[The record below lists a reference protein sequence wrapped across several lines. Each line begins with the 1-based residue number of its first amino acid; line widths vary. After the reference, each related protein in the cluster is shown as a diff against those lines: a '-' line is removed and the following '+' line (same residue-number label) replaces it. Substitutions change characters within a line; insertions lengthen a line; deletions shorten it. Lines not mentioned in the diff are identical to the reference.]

1 MDTETSI
8 IFHEN
13 VQLVIKI
20 ANSRGERAMK
30 RDAVIVSAVRTAIG
44 RQGSALA
51 GVPAHVLGA
60 EVIKEAVKRANIK
73 PEMVDDVIF
82 GNVLSGG
89 GNIARLTAL
98 QTGLSLELPGVTVD
112 RQCGSGINAINLAAQ
127 AIRAGDGDIYI
138 AGGTESMSRAPYL
151 MDRPEKPF
159 SPVPPS
165 FRKSQLSPKE
175 IGDPP
180 MGITAENLVEKYQI
194 TREEQDQFALQ
205 SQQRMAIAMQE
216 GRFDEQ
222 IVPIRIPVKKGEPVI
237 FNIDEHPRPQTTFE
251 ALAKLQPVFLK
262 GGTVTAGNSSGLN
275 DAASALVI
283 MSREKA
289 EELNLTP
296 LAVIRAYA
304 VAGVDPNIMGIGPVP
319 AVKKV
324 LEKSGYSL
332 KEMDVIEINE
342 AFAAQVLA
350 CNRELEMDINK
361 VNVNGGAIA
370 HGHPLGA
377 TGAILVTKAVYELKR
392 SAGKYALITACI
404 GGGQGIA
411 TIIERE

>member
-1 MDTETSI
+1 
-8 IFHEN
+8 
-13 VQLVIKI
+13 
-20 ANSRGERAMK
+20 MK
-30 RDAVIVSAVRTAIG
+30 RDAVIVSAVRTAIA
-44 RQGSALA
+44 RQGGALA
-51 GVPAHVLGA
+51 TLPAHVYGA
-60 EVIKEAVKRANIK
+60 EVIKEAMRRANIG
-73 PEMVDDVIF
+73 PELVDDVIM

-98 QTGLSLELPGVTVD
+98 KTGLSLGLTGLTVD
-112 RQCGSGINAINLAAQ
+112 RQCGSGINAVNLAAQ
-127 AIRAGDGDIYI
+127 AIWAGDGDVYI
-138 AGGTESMSRAPYL
+138 AGGVESMSRAPYL
-151 MDRPEKPF
+151 MDRPEKPY
-159 SPVPPS
+159 SSTPPN

-180 MGITAENLVEKYQI
+180 MGITAENLVKKYSI
-194 TREEQDQFALQ
+194 SREEQDAFALR
-205 SQQRMAIAMQE
+205 SQQRMARAMQE

-222 IVPIRIPVKKGEPVI
+222 IVPITVPVKKGEPFV
-237 FNIDEHPRPQTTFE
+237 FDTDEHPRPNTTME
-251 ALAKLQPVFLK
+251 ALAKLPPAFLE

-275 DAASALVI
+275 DAAAALVV

-289 EELNLTP
+289 EQLGLTP
-296 LAVIRAYA
+296 LAVIRAHA

-319 AVKKV
+319 ATRKV
-324 LEKSGYSL
+324 LEKVGL
-332 KEMDVIEINE
+332 TLDEMDIIEINE
-342 AFAAQVLA
+342 AFAAQVIA
-350 CNRELEMDINK
+350 CDRELEMDPEK

-392 SAGKYALITACI
+392 RGGTYALITACI

>member
-1 MDTETSI
+1 
-8 IFHEN
+8 
-13 VQLVIKI
+13 
-20 ANSRGERAMK
+20 MK

-51 GVPAHVLGA
+51 SVPAHVLGA
-60 EVIKEAVKRANIK
+60 ETIKEAVKRANIST
-73 PEMVDDVIF
+73 EIIDDVIF

-98 QTGLSLELPGVTVD
+98 QTGLSIHLPGITVD
-112 RQCGSGINAINLAAQ
+112 RQCGSGINAINLAVQ
-127 AIRAGDGDIYI
+127 AIRAGDGEVYI

-151 MDRPEKPF
+151 MDRPEKPY
-159 SPVPPS
+159 SPLPPS

-180 MGITAENLVEKYQI
+180 MGITAENLVKKYGI
-194 TREEQDQFALQ
+194 TREEQDAFAFQ
-205 SQQRMAIAMQE
+205 SQQRMARAMAE

-222 IVPIRIPVKKGEPVI
+222 IVPITIPVKKGEPIV
-237 FNIDEHPRPQTTFE
+237 FKTDEHPRPQTSLD
-251 ALAKLQPVFLK
+251 ALAKLPPAFLK
-262 GGTVTAGNSSGLN
+262 DGTVTAGNSSGLN

-289 EELNLTP
+289 EELKLTP
-296 LAVIRAYA
+296 LAVVRDYA

-324 LEKSGYSL
+324 MKKSGL
-332 KEMDVIEINE
+332 TLAEMDVIEINE

-350 CNRELEMDINK
+350 CNRELEMDMNK

-377 TGAILVTKAVYELKR
+377 TGAILVTKAAYELQR
-392 SAGKYALITACI
+392 TGGRYALITACI

>member
-1 MDTETSI
+1 
-8 IFHEN
+8 
-13 VQLVIKI
+13 
-20 ANSRGERAMK
+20 MK

-44 RQGSALA
+44 RQGGALA
-51 GVPAHVLGA
+51 AIPAHVLGA
-60 EVIKEAVKRANIK
+60 EAIKEAVKRANID
-73 PEMVDDVIF
+73 PEMIDDVII

-98 QTGLSLELPGVTVD
+98 QTGLSLNLPGITVD

-151 MDRPEKPF
+151 MDRPEKPY
-159 SPVPPS
+159 SASPPS
-165 FRKSQLSPKE
+165 FRKSQLSPKD

-194 TREEQDQFALQ
+194 TREEQDKFAQ
-205 SQQRMAIAMQE
+205 MSQQRMKIAMEE

-222 IVPIRIPVKKGEPVI
+222 IVPITIPVKKGEPFVI
-237 FNIDEHPRPQTTFE
+237 KSDEHPRPQTTFG
-251 ALAKLQPVFLK
+251 ALSKLQPAFLK
-262 GGTVTAGNSSGLN
+262 EGTVTAGNSSGLN
-275 DAASALVI
+275 DAAAALVI

-289 EELNLTP
+289 EELKLTP
-296 LAVIRAYA
+296 LAVIVSYA

-324 LEKSGYSL
+324 MEKSGL
-332 KEMDVIEINE
+332 TLEEMDIIEINE

-350 CNRELEMDINK
+350 CNRELNMDLEK

-377 TGAILVTKAVYELKR
+377 TGAILATKAVYELKR
-392 SAGKYALITACI
+392 TNGRYALITACI

-411 TIIERE
+411 TIIEKE

>member
-1 MDTETSI
+1 M
-8 IFHEN
+8 N
-13 VQLVIKI
+13 
-20 ANSRGERAMK
+20 

-44 RQGSALA
+44 RQGGALA
-51 GVPAHVLGA
+51 SIPAHVLGA
-60 EVIKEAVKRANIK
+60 EVIKEAVKRANID
-73 PEMVDDVIF
+73 PEMIDDVLM

-98 QTGLSLELPGVTVD
+98 QSGLSLNLPGITVD
-112 RQCGSGINAINLAAQ
+112 RQCGSGINAITLAAQ

-151 MDRPEKPF
+151 MDRPEKPY
-159 SPVPPS
+159 SASPPS

-180 MGITAENLVEKYQI
+180 MGITAENLVEKYKI
-194 TREEQDQFALQ
+194 TREEQDEFAFH
-205 SQQRMAIAMQE
+205 SQQRMSLAMEE

-222 IVPIRIPVKKGEPVI
+222 IVPISIPVKKGEPLV
-237 FNIDEHPRPQTTFE
+237 FKKDEHPRPQTTLE
-251 ALAKLQPVFLK
+251 ALSKLQPAFLK
-262 GGTVTAGNSSGLN
+262 DGTVTAGNSSGLN
-275 DAASALVI
+275 DAAAALVI

-289 EELNLTP
+289 EELKLTP
-296 LAVIRAYA
+296 LAVIRSYS

-324 LEKSGYSL
+324 MEKSGL
-332 KEMDVIEINE
+332 TVDEMDIIEINE

-350 CNRELEMDINK
+350 CNRELNMDLEK

-377 TGAILVTKAVYELKR
+377 TGAILATKAVYELKR
-392 SAGKYALITACI
+392 TNGRYALITACI

-411 TIIERE
+411 AIIEKE